1 MNKLLYVLVASLGLT
16 SATPVVAKEAYQYA
30 SNAVVRISCNFGAGT
45 GFHIGEGRYVT
56 AYHVVKNCLGSYPG
70 AVIDE
75 KKDFALFHGPVL
87 PEKISFTCSG
97 YRVNDMYVAVGYPEG
112 GFYQARE
119 PAVAVDYRIEG
130 YQAFIGQFI
139 PGMSGGPVLN
149 KDGKAVGIVNMRW
162 PARSLNLDDTSLCK
176 E

>member
-1 MNKLLYVLVASLGLT
+1 MNKAVCALLACVSLS
-16 SATPVVAKEAYQYA
+16 SATPVVAKEPYQFL
-30 SNAVVRISCNFGAGT
+30 SNAVVRVGCNFGAGT
-45 GFHIGEGRYVT
+45 AFHIGEGRYVT
-56 AYHVVKNCLGSYPG
+56 AYHVIKNCLKDFPG

-75 KKDFALFHGPVL
+75 KHDFATFHGPVL
-87 PEKISFTCSG
+87 PEKIPVACTN
-97 YRVNDMYVAVGYPEG
+97 YRVGDMYVGVGYAEG
-112 GFYQARE
+112 GYYQARE
-119 PAVAVDYRIEG
+119 PVVAVDYKLDG

-162 PARSLNLDDTSLCK
+162 PARSLNLDDTHICK